1 MDSHIVK
8 LISNIPTLSA
18 ETWEVWSWE
27 VESALNLG
35 GQWDTVLAKD
45 PTSKQRPVR
54 PLPQKADAP
63 TVGELEK
70 QTAYDTANR
79 QAAGLIRHAAGIAH
93 REITQAANAT
103 AATMFD
109 ALEALYAKKSGGA
122 RFDAWTVLL
131 AIQKLETETF
141 PNLVKRIDA
150 AAFRLDS
157 LRPAGWTLA
166 KEINEIKTFVMLNAI
181 PQTHLLYG
189 SLIAQPDT
197 LTYDNVKAVF
207 LMYKS
212 PATGISEAASFA
224 GARPTCLFCKNSGHT
239 VEVCNNMRY
248 YQRIYLEERA
258 KRAAQGNTSR
268 GNRGHGNRGGQGGYS
283 NSPRHQANAAQ
294 VIEAFPEPS
303 LTAEYTGNASLLSP
317 DSPAS
322 ADTHWVADT
331 GASCHMTSHREWLTG
346 FSESEVIVELA
357 DGSVIYGTGRGTISF
372 IPYINGYATR
382 PIVLQNVLYVPS
394 LRNNL
399 FSIFHFTVSTQATA
413 EVSGAQMA
421 FHRNGTIILT
431 AT

>member
-45 PTSKQRPVR
+45 PTSKQRPIR

-63 TVGELEK
+63 TAGELEK
-70 QTAYDTANR
+70 QTTYDTANR
-79 QAAGLIRHAAGIAH
+79 QAAGLIRHAAGITH

-141 PNLVKRIDA
+141 PDLVKRIDA

-157 LRPAGWTLA
+157 LRPTGWTLA

-189 SLIAQPDT
+189 SLMAQPDN
-197 LTYDNVKAVF
+197 LTYNNVKAAF
-207 LMYKS
+207 LMYRS
-212 PATGISEAASFA
+212 PTTWHLRSRIICRCSS
-224 GARPTCLFCKNSGHT
+224 
-239 VEVCNNMRY
+239 NMPILQKFWPHR
-248 YQRIYLEERA
+248 R
-258 KRAAQGNTSR
+258 
-268 GNRGHGNRGGQGGYS
+268 
-283 NSPRHQANAAQ
+283 
-294 VIEAFPEPS
+294 S
-303 LTAEYTGNASLLSP
+303 LQQYALL
-317 DSPAS
+317 PA
-322 ADTHWVADT
+322 HIPG
-331 GASCHMTSHREWLTG
+331 GASETG
-346 FSESEVIVELA
+346 SPGQHEPRLPRPWQPR
-357 DGSVIYGTGRGTISF
+357 GSGRILKHSSSSGQC
-372 IPYINGYATR
+372 R
-382 PIVLQNVLYVPS
+382 PS
-394 LRNNL
+394 R
-399 FSIFHFTVSTQATA
+399 SSSRA
-413 EVSGAQMA
+413 
-421 FHRNGTIILT
+421 
-431 AT
+431 